1 MQIDGWKQ
9 RLKAAIEKKGLTMR
23 GVSLAAGKAD
33 GYVHSLV
40 GEGKDPSVLNLAM
53 ICEAAG
59 VSLTHVLYGFE
70 ITPETEKLLQAAER
84 RPDRVQHLLAILEAD
99 LQSEP

>member
-1 MQIDGWKQ
+1 MQIDGWKE
-9 RLKAAIEKKGLTMR
+9 RLKAAIEKQGKTMR
-23 GVSLAAGKAD
+23 EVSLAAGKAQ

-40 GEGKDPSVLNLAM
+40 GEGKDPSVENLAK
-53 ICEAAG
+53 ICEAAN

-84 RPDRVQHLLAILEAD
+84 RPDRVQHLLAILAGDVPDEA
-99 LQSEP
+99 